1 MLVFLQIGHK
11 RCQDVLS
18 SDDNYIVLTV
28 FYENIKKMGY
38 TVSISGFETG
48 GTDGRALE
56 AR

>member
-1 MLVFLQIGHK
+1 M
-11 RCQDVLS
+11 LS